1 MRSRTRVCLACLTL
15 SDCRGSCAAADA
27 YNALKYTDHGKRDDM
42 REQEM
47 MKLQMQQAYR
57 VGDHTTAAQLK
68 RKLKP
73 DEPKFDASGKV
84 IR

>member
-1 MRSRTRVCLACLTL
+1 MMAVSRADEAAVVC
-15 SDCRGSCAAADA
+15 ADA

-42 REQEM
+42 REQEL

-57 VGDHTTAAQLK
+57 VGDHATAAQLK

-73 DEPKFDASGKV
+73 DEPKFGIDGKP

>member
-1 MRSRTRVCLACLTL
+1 
-15 SDCRGSCAAADA
+15 
-27 YNALKYTDHGKRDDM
+27 M
-42 REQEM
+42 REQEL

-73 DEPKFDASGKV
+73 DEPKFDAAGKV

>member
-1 MRSRTRVCLACLTL
+1 M
-15 SDCRGSCAAADA
+15 
-27 YNALKYTDHGKRDDM
+27 KYTDHGKRDDM
-42 REQEM
+42 REQEL

-57 VGDHTTAAQLK
+57 VGDHATAAQLK

-73 DEPKFDASGKV
+73 DEPKFGIDGKP